1 MPPVLETPD
10 CLLSIRPT
18 SSAAVRRF
26 GPSLLSSSGGRRQWP
41 RGVRLHPR
49 RLRTCPGLLTRFF
62 RRLPPLLSRE
72 DLRHNSCRA
81 GVRGRPTSGRC
92 GFGSCIGL
100 ACFLPCL
107 AGAGLLGWLYTR
119 RWRYSP
125 SRMWRLSR
133 LPYCIGSLRSCRAG
147 VGGRLCRCYC
157 LIGPRVGTVRGP
169 CLRGCSL
176 GNLLGWSSR
185 SGRRHSRTAFLACHL
200 CGTCGAGGLGCI
212 CLRLTPMDARG
223 RRRGSCHIGTGGPR
237 SSRSRAGLR
246 PSCTI
251 EGPIGGSRI
260 ARWCGAAAALPAAVG
275 CSPAGAATLTAS
287 GHAINKAVSACTIAS
302 AAGWRSAMKA
312 SRAAA
317 RYTHIKAAACGFSG
331 PGACPGS
338 SRAGAGDIRAS
349 HIAGS
354 PVCTMRYRTV
364 PVPAGSG
371 RRTAALMDLRIGCGG
386 RCARAG
392 SVGAAGWRCAPC
404 GRCVL
409 ICARL
414 LVLLCGG
421 LLCVALPVMYLLAV
435 GLLCGIPPAAGPEN
449 GAQTAQA
456 GCRRANCALPP
467 RQKRRALR
475 L

>member
-10 CLLSIRPT
+10 CLPSIRPT

-41 RGVRLHPR
+41 CGVRLYPR
-49 RLRTCPGLLTRFF
+49 GLRPRHGLLTRFF
-62 RRLPPLLSRE
+62 RRLPAMLWSGDFR
-72 DLRHNSCRA
+72 RNSCRA
-81 GVRGRPTSGRC
+81 GVCGRPASGRC
-92 GFGSCIGL
+92 GFGFCMGL

-107 AGAGLLGWLYTR
+107 AGAGLLRRLYTR

-125 SRMWRLSR
+125 SGLWRLSR
-133 LPYCIGSLRSCRAG
+133 LPYCAGSLRSCRAR
-147 VGGRLCRCYC
+147 VGGRLCHCHS
-157 LIGPRVGTVRGP
+157 LFGLRVGTVRRP

-185 SGRRHSRTAFLACHL
+185 SGRRHSRTAFLTCHL

-212 CLRLTPMDARG
+212 RLRLTSVGAHS
-223 RRRGSCHIGTGGPR
+223 RRHGSCHIGTGGPR
-237 SSRSRAGLR
+237 GSRSRAGLR

-251 EGPIGGSRI
+251 EGPIGGSR
-260 ARWCGAAAALPAAVG
+260 RGAAAALPAAVG
-275 CSPAGAATLTAS
+275 CSPAGAATLAAS
-287 GHAINKAVSACTIAS
+287 GSAIDKAVSSCAIAS
-302 AAGWRSAMKA
+302 AVSWRSAMKA
-312 SRAAA
+312 SRPTSSNAAA
-317 RYTHIKAAACGFSG
+317 RYTHIKAAACGLSG

-338 SRAGAGDIRAS
+338 CRAGAGDIRAS
-349 HIAGS
+349 HITGS
-354 PVCTMRYRTV
+354 PACTRRYGT
-364 PVPAGSG
+364 VPAGSG

-392 SVGAAGWRCAPC
+392 SVGSAGWRCAPW

-409 ICARL
+409 IGTRL

-421 LLCVALPVMYLLAV
+421 LLGAALPVMYLLAV
-435 GLLCGIPPAAGPEN
+435 GLLGGIPPAAGPEN